1 MKPTEINLSP
11 TVTALLLEIQKESK
25 QLSEKLQTLNSRV
38 NDLITGI
45 LLNNNLDLTNGS
57 IKLDPEFTKIIVEYP
72 EAKNQ
77 EQELNTEVLTE
88 QTPKKA
94 VKKTLPKQ

>member
-57 IKLDPEFTKIIVEYP
+57 IKLDPELTKIIVEYP
-72 EAKNQ
+72 ETKNQ